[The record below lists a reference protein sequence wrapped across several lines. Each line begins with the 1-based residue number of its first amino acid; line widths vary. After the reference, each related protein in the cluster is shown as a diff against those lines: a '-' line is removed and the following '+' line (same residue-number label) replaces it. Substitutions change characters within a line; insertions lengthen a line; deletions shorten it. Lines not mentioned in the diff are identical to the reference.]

1 MTASRFIFYSHDG
14 MGLGHLRRN
23 LAIAAAVTEAD
34 RDASVLLVTSCVELG
49 AHWLAPNV
57 DIVAIPGVRKLG
69 NGRYGARR
77 LPVSGREIRA
87 LRAAQLRAIVESF
100 HPDVLLIDK
109 HPMGVRGELRD
120 ALAALMRCDGHA
132 VLGLRDIL
140 DDPATV
146 REEWARDDVIPFT
159 EEYCDRLL
167 VYGSPGSFDFAGEYG
182 LPRSLA
188 ARIRYCGY
196 VVNRDHPGA
205 EGDAGGHAAGAPR
218 PPRVLACAGGGED
231 GRALLEA
238 FMRAARGAH
247 WDGVA
252 VAGPQSLPADRDA
265 LRRMARVAAVEF
277 HESVPQLAG
286 WMSGFDALVCMGGYN
301 TLAEALSR
309 GVPTLCVPRVH
320 PRTEQLIRARSFAE
334 LGLLRVL
341 EPWRLEA
348 DLFRGEV
355 TALLGA
361 DRRAI
366 ADRAHAALGFDGARL
381 AARTLLELAR
391 EEPAPRPRRRRAHR
405 VRRVT
410 VDAPPALQ
418 PL

>member
-23 LAIAAAVTEAD
+23 LAIAAALTEAD
-34 RDASVLLVTSCVELG
+34 HDASVLLVTGCVELG
-49 AHWLAPNV
+49 AQWLAPNV
-57 DIVAIPGVRKLG
+57 DIVAIPGLRKLG

-77 LPVSGREIRA
+77 LPMSGSEIRA
-87 LRAAQLRAIVESF
+87 LRAAQISAIVESF
-100 HPDVLLIDK
+100 RPDVLLIDK

-120 ALAALMRCDGHA
+120 ALAALMRCNGHA

-167 VYGSPGSFDFAGEYG
+167 VYGSPGSFDFAAEYG

-196 VVNRDHPGA
+196 VVNRDLPGA
-205 EGDAGGHAAGAPR
+205 QGHAGVPR

-231 GRALLEA
+231 GRALLETFIA
-238 FMRAARGAH
+238 AARGAR

-252 VAGPQSLPADRDA
+252 VAGPQSPPADRDA
-265 LRRMARVAAVEF
+265 LRRMARVAGVEF
-277 HESVPQLAG
+277 HESVPELSG

-301 TLAEALSR
+301 TLGEALSQ

-334 LGLLRVL
+334 LGLPEGARAVAARAR
-341 EPWRLEA
+341 PAARRA
-348 DLFRGEV
+348 D
-355 TALLGA
+355 GA
-361 DRRAI
+361 ARRRPARDRRT
-366 ADRAHAALGFDGARL
+366 RARRAGL
-381 AARTLLELAR
+381 
-391 EEPAPRPRRRRAHR
+391 RRRA
-405 VRRVT
+405 RRGAGAARAGARRT
-410 VDAPPALQ
+410 RAAPAPPPCPSGA
-418 PL
+418 PRRG

>member
-23 LAIAAAVTEAD
+23 LAIAAALTEAD
-34 RDASVLLVTSCVELG
+34 RDASVLLVTGCVELG
-49 AHWLAPNV
+49 AQWLAPNV
-57 DIVAIPGVRKLG
+57 DIVAIPSVRKLG

-77 LPVSGREIRA
+77 LPVSASEIRA
-87 LRAAQLRAIVESF
+87 LRAAQISAIVESF
-100 HPDVLLIDK
+100 SPDVLLIDK

-120 ALAALMRCDGHA
+120 ALAALMRCNGHA

-146 REEWARDDVIPFT
+146 RAEWARDEVIPFT
-159 EEYCDRLL
+159 EEYCERLL
-167 VYGSPGSFDFAGEYG
+167 VYGSPGSFDFAAEYG

-196 VVNRDHPGA
+196 VVNRDLPGA
-205 EGDAGGHAAGAPR
+205 ASIAGAPR

-231 GRALLEA
+231 GRALLET
-238 FMRAARGAH
+238 FISAARGAR

-252 VAGPQSLPADRDA
+252 VAGPQSPPADRDA
-265 LRRMARVAAVEF
+265 LRRMARVAGVEF
-277 HESVPQLAG
+277 HESVPELSG

-301 TLAEALSR
+301 TLGEALSR

-341 EPWRLEA
+341 EPWRLEPG
-348 DLFRGEV
+348 LLRSEV
-355 TALLGA
+355 TALIGA

-366 ADRAHAALGFDGARL
+366 ADRAHAALGFDGAHR
-381 AARTLLELAR
+381 AARALLELVR
-391 EEPAPRPRRRRAHR
+391 EAPAPRRQRRRAR
-405 VRRVT
+405 PARRAAA
-410 VDAPPALQ
+410 DAPRALQ
-418 PL
+418 AAL